1 MLCRMMVG
9 CIEGD
14 RKKRERARERVDKK
28 KDIIHTYIFRG
39 SDDALVSWKRA
50 R

>member
-14 RKKRERARERVDKK
+14 RKRDRERADKK
-28 KDIIHTYIFRG
+28 KDIIHTYILGEVMTR
-39 SDDALVSWKRA
+39 
-50 R
+50 

>member
-1 MLCRMMVG
+1 MLCLMMVG

-14 RKKRERARERVDKK
+14 RQKRERERVDKK

-39 SDDALVSWKRA
+39 SDDALVSWQRA

>member
-1 MLCRMMVG
+1 MLCLMMVG

-14 RKKRERARERVDKK
+14 RLKRERERRVDKK

-39 SDDALVSWKRA
+39 SDDALVSWQRA